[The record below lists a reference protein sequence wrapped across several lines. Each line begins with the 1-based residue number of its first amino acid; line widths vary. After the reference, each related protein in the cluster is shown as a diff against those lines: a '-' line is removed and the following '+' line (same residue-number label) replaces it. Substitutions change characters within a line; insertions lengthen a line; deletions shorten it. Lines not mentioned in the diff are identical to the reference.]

1 MTSYNYPGVELEL
14 FTSARNWKRYWSNHI
29 NPFIGQNVLDVGA
42 GIGSN
47 LELLWHVPASWTCL
61 EPDPFLC
68 QRLYEKA
75 NLLNASTFITV
86 LNATISDLPITSD
99 FDTILYIDVLEHIEK
114 DVIELRNASNY
125 LGNGGHLIVL
135 APAYQFLYSPF
146 DKAIGHFR
154 RYTKRSLLR
163 ATPKGFKLKYCSYLD
178 SIGLFASL
186 ANKIVLR
193 SRTPS
198 FNQISSWD
206 SFLVPASRVAD
217 KFLGYSFGRSVCL
230 VWEKLGSSS
239 SV

>member
-1 MTSYNYPGVELEL
+1 MTNYNYPGVELEL
-14 FTSARNWKRYWSNHI
+14 FNSATNWKRYWSNHI
-29 NPFIGQNVLDVGA
+29 KRFIGLNVLDVGA

-47 LELLWHVPASWTCL
+47 LDLLWHVPASWTCL

-68 QRLYEKA
+68 QRLLEKT

-86 LNATISDLPITSD
+86 LNATISDLSPAPD
-99 FDTILYIDVLEHIEK
+99 FDTIIYIDVLEHIEN
-114 DVIELRNASNY
+114 DVIELRNVSKY
-125 LGNGGHLIVL
+125 LGYGGHLIVL

-163 ATPKGFKLKYCSYLD
+163 ATPKGFKLKSCSYLD
-178 SIGLFASL
+178 SVGFFASL

-193 SRTPS
+193 SNTPS

-206 SFLVPASRVAD
+206 SFLVPASRAVD
-217 KFLGYSFGRSVCL
+217 KLVGYSFGRSVCV

-239 SV
+239 FV